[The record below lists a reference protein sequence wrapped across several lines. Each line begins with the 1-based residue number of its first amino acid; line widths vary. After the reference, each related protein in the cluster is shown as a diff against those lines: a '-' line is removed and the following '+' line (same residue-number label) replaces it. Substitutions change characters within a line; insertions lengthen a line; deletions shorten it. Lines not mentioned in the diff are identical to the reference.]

1 VIASLP
7 ANSRR
12 RRKLSAWLAAA
23 FVALVLLFLFLP
35 IVLIVVFSFNASPT
49 LSFPV
54 TGLTFGWYREVLSDP
69 LFVGALENSL
79 KLAGLTAVAAGILGT
94 AAAFGVTRFG
104 RRTQAAVTYAVLLPS
119 ILPVLVIA
127 IALAVFLNALGI
139 DLSLRTA
146 AIGHVLIAF
155 PFVFLILRAR
165 LESFDFTL
173 LEAARDSGA
182 SPSRAFRDV
191 TLPLIRPAIIGA
203 ALVSM
208 SLSLD
213 EFVITSFTIGA
224 DQTLPVLIW
233 AKLRVG
239 LDPGVN
245 ALATLVLSGTLLAG
259 MLSYRLSRIR
269 L

>member
-1 VIASLP
+1 VSAGRR
-7 ANSRR
+7 SRR
-12 RRKLSAWLAAA
+12 RRKAGRWAAGA
-23 FVALVLLFLFLP
+23 FVVCVLLFLFLP
-35 IVLIVVFSFNASPT
+35 IVLIVLFSFNASPT

-54 TGLTFGWYREVLSDP
+54 TGLTLGWYREVLGDP
-69 LFVGALENSL
+69 LFVAALKSSL
-79 KLAGLTAVAAGILGT
+79 ELAAVTAVAAGLLGT
-94 AAAFGVTRFG
+94 AAAFGVSRFR
-104 RRTQAAVTYAVLLPS
+104 RRTQNLITYAVLLPS
-119 ILPVLVIA
+119 ILPVLVIG
-127 IALAVFLNALGI
+127 IALAVFLDALGLN
-139 DLSLRTA
+139 LSLRTA

-182 SPSRAFRDV
+182 SPARAFRDV

-203 ALVSM
+203 ALISM

-224 DQTLPVLIW
+224 DQTLPILIW

-245 ALATLVLSGTLLAG
+245 ALATMVLTGTLIAG
-259 MLSYRLSRIR
+259 LLSYRLSRVR

>member
-1 VIASLP
+1 VTASLFGH
-7 ANSRR
+7 SRR
-12 RRKLSAWLAAA
+12 RRQLGPWLAGA
-23 FVALVLLFLFLP
+23 FIALVLLFLFLP
-35 IVLIVVFSFNASPT
+35 IVLIVLFSFNASPT
-49 LSFPV
+49 LSFPI

-69 LFVGALENSL
+69 LFVSALENSL
-79 KLAGLTAVAAGILGT
+79 KLAALTAVVAGALGT
-94 AAAFGVTRFG
+94 AAAFGVMRFG
-104 RRTQAAVTYAVLLPS
+104 RRTQGAITYFVLLPS

-139 DLSLRTA
+139 DLSLKTA
-146 AIGHVLIAF
+146 AIGHILIAF

-165 LESFDFTL
+165 LESFDFSL

-182 SPSRAFRDV
+182 SQSRAFRDV

-245 ALATLVLSGTLLAG
+245 ALATLVLAGTLLAG
-259 MLSYRLSRIR
+259 LLSYRLSRIR

>member
-1 VIASLP
+1 ML
-7 ANSRR
+7 RR
-12 RRKLSAWLAAA
+12 WGAAA
-23 FVALVLLFLFLP
+23 FVGLVLLFLFLP
-35 IVLIVVFSFNASPT
+35 IVLIVVFSFNSSPT
-49 LSFPV
+49 LSFPIH
-54 TGLTFGWYREVLSDP
+54 GFTFGWYREVFGDP
-69 LFVGALENSL
+69 LFVTAFKNSL
-79 KLAGLTAVAAGILGT
+79 ELAAVTAVLAGLLGT
-94 AAAFGVTRFG
+94 TAAFAVGRLG
-104 RRTQAAVTYAVLLPS
+104 RRLQSGITYAVLVPS

-127 IALAVFLNALGI
+127 IALAVFLNAIGI
-139 DLSLRTA
+139 TLSLKTA

-165 LESFDFTL
+165 LESFDYTI

-182 SPSRAFRDV
+182 SPLRAFRDI
-191 TLPLIRPAIIGA
+191 TLPLVRPSIIGA
-203 ALVSM
+203 ALISI

-213 EFVITSFTIGA
+213 EFVITSFTIGP

-245 ALATLVLSGTLLAG
+245 ALATLVLSGTLVAG
-259 MLSYRLSRIR
+259 VISYRLSRIR